1 MDNFKKLNNEI
12 SEEIT
17 SNFDNIDDFY
27 LKASKE
33 VIFGIT
39 KYIQSFYE
47 QKIDKDIALQEFSIL
62 FKYLNESD
70 LSYSEFWKK
79 EKFHTNYNS
88 EAIDMLS
95 EDTFNMVFKY
105 ISSALINGLANGT
118 IINEENYKSK
128 LPKIIKGE

>member
-1 MDNFKKLNNEI
+1 MNNSKELKNEI
-12 SEEIT
+12 FEEIT
-17 SNFDNIDDFY
+17 SNIDNIDDFY
-27 LKASKE
+27 LKVSKE

-47 QKIDKDIALQEFSIL
+47 QQIDKDIILQEMIIL
-62 FKYLNESD
+62 FKGLNESD
-70 LSYSEFWKK
+70 LSCSEIWNEVKIRTSYS
-79 EKFHTNYNS
+79 N